1 MIEQKQHFD
10 AFEAYYKLGTDRTL
24 SASARKVGIT
34 PSTAYRWAKVFKW
47 KTRVLKRDRAVHSKV
62 LRSIDKEFVDLRNQ
76 RLREIIAMHDVLGY
90 TLKNAFEKI
99 KNRSLEI
106 ETIAD
111 LVRVVETK
119 DRLTRLEMLLQSETV
134 VDSDLNITVG
144 FED

>member
-10 AFEAYYKLGTDRTL
+10 AFENYYKLGVDRTL
-24 SASARKVGIT
+24 SASARKTGIT
-34 PSTAYRWAKVFKW
+34 PTTAYRWAKLFKW
-47 KTRVLKRDRAVHSKV
+47 KARVLKRDRDVHNKV
-62 LRSIDKEFVDLRNQ
+62 LQNIDNDFINLRNK
-76 RLREIIAMHDVLGY
+76 RLQEIVAMHDILGY

-99 KNRSLEI
+99 KNRSLQI
-106 ETIAD
+106 ETVSD

-119 DRLTRLEMLLQSETV
+119 DRLTRLEMLLQSDKI